1 MNIRKIEPLKN
12 KDEFKKYTEEAQNKN
27 GYKQPIAFGIARV
40 QMSQN
45 DKNKPLQAIYS
56 AVNFKENYGS
66 AAVLL
71 DVLGEHIDFNAS
83 EQVVSLNSDFV
94 ANALNAF
101 APFVNEAKGSE
112 HKNVQVLLQLQKY
125 IAQFTFKAV
134 FLFEDSDAKS
144 VESAYL
150 KLHLL
155 SSKKVKPRE
164 LNLNGVFGA
173 LPNVAWSGNTAY
185 DLQYLRDNEIE
196 LKFSDNYPQIDYV
209 DKFPRY
215 LMHII
220 PEDNVRLLDT
230 SKVRYGAYVSAG
242 TTVMPGASYINF
254 NAGTLGNAMVEGRI
268 SSSAIVGANS
278 DVGGGASILG
288 VLSGTDGNPI
298 SIGENCLLGANSTC
312 GIPLGDGCI
321 IDGGVA
327 IFAGTKVSLSEA
339 ELEKIKQINPQASL
353 TAGIVKAKELSS
365 LHGLHFR
372 QDSQSGAIQI
382 HRSTKEV
389 KLNTAL
395 HI

>member
-71 DVLGEHIDFNAS
+71 DVLSEHIDFSTS
-83 EQVVSLNSDFV
+83 EQVVNLDAEFV
-94 ANALNAF
+94 VNALNAF
-101 APFVNEAKGSE
+101 APFVDEAKGDD

-155 SSKKVKPRE
+155 SSKKAKPRE

-220 PEDNVRLLDT
+220 PENNVRLLDT

-312 GIPLGDGCI
+312 GIPLGNGCI

-327 IFAGTKVSLSEA
+327 IFAGTKVSLTEA
-339 ELEKIKQINPQASL
+339 ELEKIKQINPQSSL
-353 TAGIVKAKELSS
+353 AAGIVKAKELAS

-372 QDSQSGAIQI
+372 QDSQSGAIQV

-395 HI
+395 HA

>member
-27 GYKQPIAFGIARV
+27 GYKKPIAFGIARV

-71 DVLGEHIDFNAS
+71 DVLSEHIDFSAS
-83 EQVVSLNSDFV
+83 EQVVNLDAEFV
-94 ANALNAF
+94 VNALNAF
-101 APFVNEAKGSE
+101 APFVDEAKGDD

-134 FLFEDSDAKS
+134 FLFEDSDAQS

-155 SSKKVKPRE
+155 SSKKAKPRE

-173 LPNVAWSGNTAY
+173 LPNVAWSGNAAY

-220 PEDNVRLLDT
+220 PENNVRLLDT

-312 GIPLGDGCI
+312 GIPLGNGCI

-327 IFAGTKVSLSEA
+327 IFAGTKVSLTEA
-339 ELEKIKQINPQASL
+339 ELEKIKQINPQSSL
-353 TAGIVKAKELSS
+353 AAGIVKAKELAS

-372 QDSQSGAIQI
+372 QDSQSGAIQV

-395 HI
+395 HA